1 MLKLLYQIETFKRSI
16 FLWRVGLYGGDAS
29 SGGPDETVEDRLEIV
44 HVVADE
50 AKLSESSELALGEW
64 LEAFGGL
71 CLGFLSVWESSL
83 VEGSPL
89 TAKVFN
95 VVDGED
101 NLGKLF

>member
-1 MLKLLYQIETFKRSI
+1 M
-16 FLWRVGLYGGDAS
+16 
-29 SGGPDETVEDRLEIV
+29 
-44 HVVADE
+44 
-50 AKLSESSELALGEW
+50 SESSELALGER

-71 CLGFLSVWESSL
+71 GIGFLSVWESSL